1 MSIINEAW
9 FSYTVIL
16 VVAPCAVTS
25 VRNIATRAPTAFEL
39 SNLQATSEKISTKK
53 TNFLNI
59 HFLYQISII
68 PQFGF
73 GRKEASMLQY
83 RYNR

>member
-1 MSIINEAW
+1 MPIINEAC

-25 VRNIATRAPTAFEL
+25 IRNIATRTPTAFEL

-59 HFLYQISII
+59 HFLYQISINTSI
-68 PQFGF
+68 WFWS
-73 GRKEASMLQY
+73 KKTASMLQY
-83 RYNR
+83 NR

>member
-1 MSIINEAW
+1 MPIINEAC
-9 FSYTVIL
+9 FSYTVML

-59 HFLYQISII
+59 HFLSDIDKYLNLVLVEKNSLNASVQI
-68 PQFGF
+68 
-73 GRKEASMLQY
+73 
-83 RYNR
+83 

>member
-1 MSIINEAW
+1 MPIINEAC
-9 FSYTVIL
+9 FSYTVML

-59 HFLYQISII
+59 HFLSDVDKYLNLVLVEKNSLNASVQI
-68 PQFGF
+68 
-73 GRKEASMLQY
+73 
-83 RYNR
+83 